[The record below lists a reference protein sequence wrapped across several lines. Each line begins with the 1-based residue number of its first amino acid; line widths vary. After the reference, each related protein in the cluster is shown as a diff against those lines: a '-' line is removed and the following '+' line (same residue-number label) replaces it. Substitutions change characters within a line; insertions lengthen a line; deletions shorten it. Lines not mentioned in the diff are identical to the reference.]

1 MNGFSPLVNIAI
13 QDSEQ
18 IGNIIF
24 IIKEKLKG
32 SGTYTIET
40 HKELVRTEMNE
51 RGYTM
56 DIIDTWLEY
65 IIEE

>member
-1 MNGFSPLVNIAI
+1 LVNIAI

-24 IIKEKLKG
+24 IIKEKLI
-32 SGTYTIET
+32 SEDEYTIEK
-40 HKELVRTEMNE
+40 HKKYVIKEMGE

-56 DIIDTWLEY
+56 DIIDTWIEY
-65 IIEE
+65 IE